1 MAGHEFSLVI
11 RAVEQQTNLAD
22 VDLFLLEEV
31 ENIRKGLK
39 GNEFTSANILL
50 TLQA

>member
-1 MAGHEFSLVI
+1 MRGHEFSPVI

-39 GNEFTSANILL
+39 GNKFTGANILL
-50 TLQA
+50 TLQV